1 MAAEK
6 LRDGE
11 WWERTLQPLRERER
25 AATLAAAG
33 AAAEGAAAEGGS
45 SPPQPTGIRAA
56 VVEAR
61 RQKLAAAADKQAA
74 ALLVEREDAELAE
87 RAQLVRLALPKQ
99 RVQRLE
105 MLQAVLSCRPARTCM
120 ICVVICL
127 RHCPPSC
134 PRSGAPFPPHW
145 TASAATKSAA
155 QTRGLAS
162 VSQRSAGCRPWLVSR
177 LGVCKHARRQSLAE
191 AAVCSAV
198 CCCLTQA
205 SLP

>member
-87 RAQLVRLALPKQ
+87 RAQLVRLALQRQQ
-99 RVQRLE
+99 RVQQLE
-105 MLQAVLSCRPARTCM
+105 MLQAVLSCRLPRACM
-120 ICVVICL
+120 VGVVICL
-127 RHCPPSC
+127 APLPPLPAPGTERPAHHTGRLPP
-134 PRSGAPFPPHW
+134 PRKVRLKLEGWPVS
-145 TASAATKSAA
+145 ASA
-155 QTRGLAS
+155 Q
-162 VSQRSAGCRPWLVSR
+162 QR
-177 LGVCKHARRQSLAE
+177 LGLG
-191 AAVCSAV
+191 
-198 CCCLTQA
+198 
-205 SLP
+205 